1 MHCAR
6 ASPCRAMSRV
16 RGDAM
21 PRCAQAGR
29 FSAIASIKAFMREGQ
44 ALQCAGYCK
53 AASKGDDWTDALEAD
68 FVRQYKELEA
78 RDGKI
83 E

>member
-1 MHCAR
+1 
-6 ASPCRAMSRV
+6 
-16 RGDAM
+16 M
-21 PRCAQAGR
+21 PAQLPSVATVLLPYENVSSDVSGTK
-29 FSAIASIKAFMREGQ
+29 SGP
-44 ALQCAGYCK
+44 
-53 AASKGDDWTDALEAD
+53 ASKGDDWTDALEAD